1 MNTQRE
7 VFNKLFKEEK
17 TELAEIKIELGIIDD
32 ADSIISKANSKSL
45 EAAKYV
51 GLSIRSYAE
60 AAQLSAQAENMLQK
74 ALPQAKDLGAKQLV
88 KQIQGFIKGASSRIK
103 RYNKNENTLK
113 AIN

>member
-32 ADSIISKANSKSL
+32 ADSIISKATSKSL
-45 EAAKYV
+45 EASKFVQNAA
-51 GLSIRSYAE
+51 RSYAE
-60 AAQLSAQAENMLQK
+60 AAQLTAQAESMLEK
-74 ALPQAKDLGAKQLV
+74 ALPKAKDLGAKQLV
-88 KQIQGFIKGASSRIK
+88 KEIQSFIKGTSNRIK
-103 RYNKNENTLK
+103 RFNKSESTLK